1 MSYDAVIF
9 DNDGVLT
16 HLTDAELLRTAAEAA
31 FAEFDADP
39 TAECVASVLHGDL
52 DRVRRVCEFH
62 NLDHGAFWARRE
74 AHASAVQRAALDSG
88 DKPLYDD
95 VAALYALA
103 GREVP
108 AGFDAHCASL
118 VSADGGSDTVA
129 AGAVDPDAGGDAGA
143 AELAAVEP
151 LSKPVEM
158 AIVSNNQHAT
168 VQHIV
173 DVFDLGDLF
182 VSAYGKDPTIDG
194 LARMKPDPH
203 YIERALADL
212 DADRVLYVGDSN
224 VDILAA
230 DRAGVD
236 SAFVRRPH
244 RVGYKLVA
252 EPTYELDSLYELT
265 ALAG

>member
-1 MSYDAVIF
+1 MSYDAIVF

-52 DRVRRVCEFH
+52 ERVRRVCEFH
-62 NLDHGAFWARRE
+62 DIDHGAFWTRRE
-74 AHASAVQRAALDSG
+74 AHASAVQRAALESG
-88 DKPLYDD
+88 DKPLYED

-108 AGFDAHCASL
+108 AGFDVHCASL

-129 AGAVDPDAGGDAGA
+129 AGAAADSAAELAA

-168 VQHIV
+168 VEHIV
-173 DVFDLGDLF
+173 DVFDLADLF
-182 VSAYGKDPTIDG
+182 VSAYGKEPTIDG

-203 YIERALADL
+203 YIERALDDL
-212 DADRVLYVGDSN
+212 EADRVLYVGDSN

-244 RVGYKLVA
+244 RVGYELVA
-252 EPTYELDSLYELT
+252 QPTYELDSLYDLT